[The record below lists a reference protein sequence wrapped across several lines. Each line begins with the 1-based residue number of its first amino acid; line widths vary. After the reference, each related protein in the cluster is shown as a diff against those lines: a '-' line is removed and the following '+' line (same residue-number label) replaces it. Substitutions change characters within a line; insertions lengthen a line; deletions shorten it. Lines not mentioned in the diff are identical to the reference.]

1 MSGRWAAWAPALLV
15 VVIGACVAPPG
26 RVFAPSPRRPL
37 RGRWYGVQAGERLAQ
52 LATRFRVPLDDLE
65 ELNGLAAADALTPG
79 QRIFIPELA
88 ATAPRGPAPGVAP
101 AGAGLPIALSWPLE
115 GGTLSSRFGRRGR
128 GVHEGLDLVA
138 PAGSP
143 VLAAAAGVVI
153 YAGAKLRGYGNLV
166 LLRHRGGVVTVYA
179 HNRRIYVRE
188 GQGVR
193 RGEVIA
199 EVGRSGRASTDHL
212 HFELRRGEEPID
224 PLPHLPA
231 R

>member
-1 MSGRWAAWAPALLV
+1 MA
-15 VVIGACVAPPG
+15 
-26 RVFAPSPRRPL
+26 
-37 RGRWYGVQAGERLAQ
+37 QAGERLDA
-52 LATRFRVPLDDLE
+52 LAARFRVPLEDLE
-65 ELNGLAAADALTPG
+65 ELNGLAAADTLAPG
-79 QRIFIPELA
+79 QRVFVPEPERVGA
-88 ATAPRGPAPGVAP
+88 RPPARAPGVVP
-101 AGAGLPIALSWPLE
+101 AALPIALAWPLE
-115 GGTLSSRFGRRGR
+115 GGSLSSRFGRRGS

-138 PAGSP
+138 AAGTP

-153 YAGAKLRGYGNLV
+153 YAGSGVRGYGNLV

-179 HNRRIYVRE
+179 HNRRNHVRE

-199 EVGRSGRASTDHL
+199 EVGRTGRASANHL

-224 PLPHLPA
+224 PLPYLPP